1 MAYHRSCSRADLQQ
15 LSTVL
20 CFSFCANDDDY
31 DRHRTTTLHCNIA
44 ASAQY
49 FLFHAL
55 LLDLSYIHTNKH
67 ILTTND
73 HGHNWEYTCI
83 MQAHLH
89 LRSYARLSTAGS
101 FKRHSANSLRT
112 EHQCDCSARK
122 LALGRTYTGRSFLEE
137 EQHHRV
143 STESKRLTHCAYF
156 QQKPDL
162 WRQLSESSLLD
173 SEASKTQQLRT
184 GTLSRL
190 KIMTLNVL
198 TLRWMKYVDFLF

>member
-1 MAYHRSCSRADLQQ
+1 
-15 LSTVL
+15 
-20 CFSFCANDDDY
+20 
-31 DRHRTTTLHCNIA
+31 
-44 ASAQY
+44 
-49 FLFHAL
+49 
-55 LLDLSYIHTNKH
+55 
-67 ILTTND
+67 
-73 HGHNWEYTCI
+73 

-89 LRSYARLSTAGS
+89 MRSHARLSTAGS

-162 WRQLSESSLLD
+162 WREPSELSLLN

-198 TLRWMKYVDFLF
+198 TLRWMKYFDFCFVFPLRFLMFSSEGNVYLAATRWKWLKRETAER